1 MNRKQ
6 CMIMA
11 AFICVTGTAMAAPV
25 NVSQQHDYSK
35 TNKIAENQVNA
46 PLESSAT
53 AVSSDKEYRLRQGD
67 ELSIQVV
74 QQADLGTRNGQDI
87 VYAVRPDG
95 YVTFPMVGPV
105 KADGLTVDEFTAQLQ
120 QGLSRYIVNPDISVN
135 VTKLGGVRVYVF
147 GEINKPGAYT
157 LTKSSTVIDAIGAAG
172 SFNWDTAKK
181 KIYLIHQNN
190 PEKPIA
196 INLNKML
203 QTGDMSENYVMREGD
218 ILYLTKNSRIN
229 FARDIA
235 PILTGAYMVS
245 RIGKD

>member
-11 AFICVTGTAMAAPV
+11 AFICVTGTAMSAPV

-120 QGLSRYIVNPDISVN
+120 QGLSRFIVNPDISVN

-181 KIYLIHQNN
+181 KIYLIHQND

-235 PILTGAYMVS
+235 PILTGAYRVC
-245 RIGKD
+245 RIGKA

>member
-1 MNRKQ
+1 MNKKQ
-6 CMIMA
+6 YMMMA
-11 AFICVTGTAMAAPV
+11 AFLCATTTAMAAPV
-25 NVSQQHDYSK
+25 NITTEQSSNSK
-35 TNKIAENQVNA
+35 ALQAEGHA
-46 PLESSAT
+46 PLETSASV
-53 AVSSDKEYRLRQGD
+53 VSSDKEYRLRQGD
-67 ELSIQVV
+67 ELTIQVV
-74 QQADLGTRNGQDI
+74 QQADLGTRNGNDI
-87 VYAVRPDG
+87 MYTVRPDG
-95 YVTFPMVGPV
+95 YVSFPMVGAV

-120 QGLSRYIVNPDISVN
+120 QGLSRYIINPDITVN

-181 KIYLIHQNN
+181 KIYLIHQDN

-196 INLNKML
+196 INLNRIL
-203 QTGDMSENYVMREGD
+203 QTGDMSENYIMREGD
-218 ILYLTKNSRIN
+218 VLYLTKNSRIN

>member
-1 MNRKQ
+1 MNKKQ
-6 CMIMA
+6 YMMMA
-11 AFICVTGTAMAAPV
+11 AFLCATTTAMAAPV
-25 NVSQQHDYSK
+25 NITTEQSSNSNALQSEGH
-35 TNKIAENQVNA
+35 A
-46 PLESSAT
+46 PLETSASV
-53 AVSSDKEYRLRQGD
+53 VSSDKEYRLRQGD
-67 ELSIQVV
+67 ELTIQVV
-74 QQADLGTRNGQDI
+74 QQADLGTRNGNDI
-87 VYAVRPDG
+87 MYTVRPDG
-95 YVTFPMVGPV
+95 YVSFPMVGAV

-120 QGLSRYIVNPDISVN
+120 QGLSRYIINPDITVN

-157 LTKSSTVIDAIGAAG
+157 LTKSSTVIDAIGAAD

-181 KIYLIHQNN
+181 KIYLIHQDN

-196 INLNKML
+196 INLNRIL
-203 QTGDMSENYVMREGD
+203 QTGDMSENYIMREGD
-218 ILYLTKNSRIN
+218 VLYLTKNSRIN

>member
-1 MNRKQ
+1 MNKKQ
-6 CMIMA
+6 YMMMA
-11 AFICVTGTAMAAPV
+11 AFLCATTTAMAAPV
-25 NVSQQHDYSK
+25 NITTEQSYNSK
-35 TNKIAENQVNA
+35 SLQSEGHA
-46 PLESSAT
+46 PLETSSSV
-53 AVSSDKEYRLRQGD
+53 VSSDKEYRLRQGD
-67 ELSIQVV
+67 ELTIQVV
-74 QQADLGTRNGQDI
+74 QQADLGTRNGNDI
-87 VYAVRPDG
+87 MYTVRPDG
-95 YVTFPMVGPV
+95 YVSFPMVGAV

-120 QGLSRYIVNPDISVN
+120 QGLSRYIVNPDITVN

-181 KIYLIHQNN
+181 KIYLIHQDN
-190 PEKPIA
+190 PEKPIP
-196 INLNKML
+196 INLNRIL
-203 QTGDMSENYVMREGD
+203 HTGDMSENYIMREGD
-218 ILYLTKNSRIN
+218 VLYLTKNSRIN

>member
-35 TNKIAENQVNA
+35 TNKIAANQVNT

-181 KIYLIHQNN
+181 KIYLIHQND

>member
-1 MNRKQ
+1 MNKKQ
-6 CMIMA
+6 YMMMA
-11 AFICVTGTAMAAPV
+11 AFLCVTTTSMAAPV
-25 NVSQQHDYSK
+25 NVTAEQSYDSK
-35 TNKIAENQVNA
+35 ILQSEGHA
-46 PLESSAT
+46 PLETSASV
-53 AVSSDKEYRLRQGD
+53 VSSDKEYRLRQGD
-67 ELSIQVV
+67 ELTIQVV
-74 QQADLGTRNGQDI
+74 QQADLGTRNG
-87 VYAVRPDG
+87 
-95 YVTFPMVGPV
+95 YVSFPMVGPV

-120 QGLSRYIVNPDISVN
+120 QGLSRYIINPDITVN

-181 KIYLIHQNN
+181 KIYLIHQDN

-196 INLNKML
+196 INLNRIL
-203 QTGDMSENYVMREGD
+203 QTGDMSENYIMREGD
-218 ILYLTKNSRIN
+218 VLYLTKNSRIN